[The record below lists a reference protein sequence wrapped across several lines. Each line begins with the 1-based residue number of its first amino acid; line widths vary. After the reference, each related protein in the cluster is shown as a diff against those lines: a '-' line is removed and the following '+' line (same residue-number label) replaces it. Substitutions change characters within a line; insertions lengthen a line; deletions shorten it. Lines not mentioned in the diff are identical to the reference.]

1 MKDKLLFNIDDSFFQ
16 FGIAKFLH
24 QKYDC
29 ELFAII
35 DVSHS
40 MNNFFK
46 SQKIVPFSKI
56 WFLREEA
63 SSTKKSPDIRYLT
76 YIEEKYGILLWKK
89 AFSEATF
96 SNNQD
101 YQFSRD
107 EILSLI
113 NVECK
118 FFEKVLEEV
127 KPNFLL
133 MKASDNHASQ
143 ILEEMCSALK
153 IKVLSLQNTRVGYRC
168 IINSEFEKIDQQ
180 TPHLDEEQI
189 KFSTLEEVKDYFNK
203 FNKYKQVKSLDR
215 KIPTWKRYLETSSYM
230 LRSKKLQEDYYINY
244 EKSQIKN
251 LVKILRSKIF
261 LKQWLKQNFLNK
273 KTIIKIDSNQ
283 KFIYF
288 PLMSEPE
295 TALTKG
301 APFYTNQLEV
311 ITHIAK
317 SLPVDFKL
325 YVKEHPAMFSARK
338 RDFSYYKKITELP
351 NVRLVH
357 PSINPNELIEK
368 CSLIVSI
375 AGTTPVEG
383 ALHKKPSIIFSDLS
397 YSNLPFVYR
406 VKKLEDL
413 PMIIKNIIQKKFD
426 YSSIINYVSFVHNNT
441 FEFDY
446 MPLIRAIRGFYFNVI
461 SLNSTVAIKAVEDY
475 LNQNS
480 KDYEKLALEFIKKLK
495 QN

>member
-1 MKDKLLFNIDDSFFQ
+1 MKDKLLFYIDDSFYQ

-35 DVSHS
+35 DASHS

-63 SSTKKSPDIRYLT
+63 SSTKKSPDIKYLT
-76 YIEEKYGILLWKK
+76 YIEKKYGILLWQK
-89 AFSEATF
+89 AFSEANLT
-96 SNNQD
+96 NNQD

-107 EILSLI
+107 EILSLF
-113 NVECK
+113 NVECQ
-118 FFEKVLEEV
+118 FFEKVLEEA

-133 MKASDNHASQ
+133 MKNSDNHASQ
-143 ILEEMCSALK
+143 ILEEMCLALK
-153 IKVLSLQNTRVGYRC
+153 IKVLFLNNTRIGYRC
-168 IINSEFEKIDQQ
+168 LITSEFEKIDQQ
-180 TPHLDEEQI
+180 TPHLDKEQI
-189 KFSTLEEVKDYFNK
+189 KFSTLEEVRDYFNK
-203 FNKYKQVKSLDR
+203 FNKYKQLKSLDR
-215 KIPTWKRYLETSSYM
+215 KIPTWKRYLETAAWM
-230 LRSKKLQEDYYINY
+230 LRSKKLKEDYYINY
-244 EKSQIKN
+244 EKSRIKN
-251 LVKILRSKIF
+251 LGKILKNKIF

-273 KTIIKIDSNQ
+273 NTIIKIDSNQ
-283 KFIYF
+283 KFVYF
-288 PLMSEPE
+288 ALMSEPE
-295 TALTKG
+295 QALTKG

-317 SLPVDFKL
+317 SLPIDFKL
-325 YVKEHPAMFSARK
+325 YVKEHPAMISARK
-338 RDFSYYKKITELP
+338 RDFSYYKKITKLP

-357 PSINPNELIEK
+357 PSINPNELIEN

-383 ALHKKPSIIFSDLS
+383 ALREKPSIIFADLS

-406 VKKLEDL
+406 VKKLEEL
-413 PMIIKNIIQKKFD
+413 PMIIKNMIQKKFD
-426 YSSIINYVSFVHNNT
+426 YSSIKNYVSLIHNNS
-441 FEFDY
+441 FEFDN
-446 MPLIRAIRGFYFNVI
+446 MSLVRAIRGFYFNVI
-461 SLNSTVAIKAVEDY
+461 SINSIVDVKTVEDY

-480 KDYEKLALEFIKKLK
+480 KDHEKLALEFIKKLK

>member
-1 MKDKLLFNIDDSFFQ
+1 MKDKLFFYIDDSFYQ

-40 MNNFFK
+40 MKNFFK

-56 WFLREEA
+56 WFLRDEA
-63 SSTKKSPDIRYLT
+63 SSTKKSPDIKYLT
-76 YIEEKYGILLWKK
+76 YIEEKYGILLWQK
-89 AFSEATF
+89 AFSEVTLT
-96 SNNQD
+96 NNQD

-107 EILSLI
+107 EILSLL
-113 NVECK
+113 NVECQ
-118 FFEKVLEEV
+118 FFEKVLEEA

-133 MKASDNHASQ
+133 MKGSDNHKTY

-153 IKVLSLQNTRVGYRC
+153 IKILSLNNTRIGYRC

-180 TPHLDEEQI
+180 TPNLDEEQI
-189 KFSTLEEVKDYFNK
+189 KFSSLEEVGEYFNK
-203 FNKYKQVKSLDR
+203 FSKYKQVKSLDR
-215 KIPTWKRYLETSSYM
+215 KIPTWKRYLKTSAYL
-230 LRSKKLQEDYYINY
+230 LRSKKHQEDYYVNY
-244 EKSQIKN
+244 GKSQSKN
-251 LVKILRSKIF
+251 LAKILRSKIF

-273 KTIIKIDSNQ
+273 NTIIKIDSNQ
-283 KFIYF
+283 KFVYF

-295 TALTKG
+295 KSLSKG
-301 APFYTNQLEV
+301 APFFTNQLEV

-325 YVKEHPAMFSARK
+325 YVKEHPAMLSRRK

-357 PSINPNELIEK
+357 PSINPNELMEK

-383 ALHKKPSIIFSDLS
+383 ALHEKPSIIFGDVS

-406 VKKLEDL
+406 VKKLEEL
-413 PMIIKNIIQKKFD
+413 PMIIKNMVQKKFD
-426 YSSIINYVSFVHNNT
+426 YSSIKNYVSFVHNNT
-441 FEFDY
+441 FEFDN
-446 MPLIRAIRGFYFNVI
+446 MSLIRAIRGFYNNVI